1 MTIDVMALQAVPA
14 DQDAP
19 KAPEGNCCSFTCGG
33 NSCGKTCQTN

>member
-19 KAPEGNCCSFTCGG
+19 GAPEECCSFTCGG
-33 NSCGKTCQTN
+33 VSCGATCKTN

>member
-19 KAPEGNCCSFTCGG
+19 NTPLECCSFTCGG
-33 NSCGKTCQTN
+33 LSCGSTCKTN